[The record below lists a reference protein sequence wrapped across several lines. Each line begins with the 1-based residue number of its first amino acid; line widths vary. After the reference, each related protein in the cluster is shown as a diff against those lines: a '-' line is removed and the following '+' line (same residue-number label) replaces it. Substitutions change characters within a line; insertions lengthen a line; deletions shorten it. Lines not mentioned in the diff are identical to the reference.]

1 MSGLCELIKESFIP
15 DTLQRYVYHN
25 LKFSSEFK
33 LYDPSIP
40 SCLQNR
46 PHWFIKHCMQR
57 LHAAQSSGMNVGE
70 QDDVFF
76 VVRSGAA
83 QYHIQLGDDNH
94 FFSCSCA
101 DFQRFFMPCKH
112 IFAVL
117 TLVPGYSWMSLP
129 AYFRNSPLI
138 SIDDDVI
145 SVEQRSGRLPDTSGV
160 NENEELQ
167 GMELHEISSEADD
180 LSVVGE
186 WSDAPASP
194 PSHSDLEDS
203 NLTTSRCLEGT
214 VIGDELGEEKEAEV
228 PSKESLHVATALR
241 SNLQVLQDFTYL
253 CKDPSS
259 LKAIANSIERVVS
272 DAKSLL
278 PREGGLVLRPTP
290 QKRKLSACGPLSQ
303 KVAGIRSLP
312 SRTRKKT
319 LSLFDRYKRR
329 AGRYEDMVKAAA
341 HVPVTV
347 EEPSQASHGSKPETT
362 DEPKLKRPHTLS
374 PKPSKTTQRQLQK
387 GKTKAKPDR
396 KPKVAAAESVSDEVQ
411 LCGQYMQSTVYP
423 YKKRLMTD
431 SDFLIIL
438 SSDSRRN
445 WLNDTIINCAQNILR
460 QQFHP
465 PGLYDTSLG
474 PHLTYPRAQ
483 FFYQILHDDNHWIL
497 VSTVD
502 CQPYSV
508 KVYDSLFRGQ
518 LSPNIFKSKQQPS
531 FVVKLQKL
539 HFLFRVCSSSQM

>member
-1 MSGLCELIKESFIP
+1 
-15 DTLQRYVYHN
+15 
-25 LKFSSEFK
+25 
-33 LYDPSIP
+33 
-40 SCLQNR
+40 
-46 PHWFIKHCMQR
+46 
-57 LHAAQSSGMNVGE
+57 
-70 QDDVFF
+70 
-76 VVRSGAA
+76 
-83 QYHIQLGDDNH
+83 
-94 FFSCSCA
+94 
-101 DFQRFFMPCKH
+101 
-112 IFAVL
+112 
-117 TLVPGYSWMSLP
+117 MSLP

-138 SIDDDVI
+138 SIDDDVK

-167 GMELHEISSEADD
+167 GMELHEISSEADN

-290 QKRKLSACGPLSQ
+290 QKQKLSACGPLSQ

-312 SRTRKKT
+312 SRTCKKK

-329 AGRYEDMVKAAA
+329 AGRYADMVKAAA

-362 DEPKLKRPHTLS
+362 DEPKLMKRSHTLS

-518 LSPNIFKSKQQPS
+518 LSPNIQKQTAAILRSEATEITFSVQSVQQQPNVNDCGVFAIAFLVDLLFKVHPGQFNVEDMRPHLHESLLRGMFECPFPKTEQAQQHSLPFKNIVVLVHCVCRMPHFKSDEEEQA
-531 FVVKLQKL
+531 LQMAECDRC
-539 HFLFRVCSSSQM
+539 HCWYHRSCVSIPDRVFKKRDQLWYCPNCY